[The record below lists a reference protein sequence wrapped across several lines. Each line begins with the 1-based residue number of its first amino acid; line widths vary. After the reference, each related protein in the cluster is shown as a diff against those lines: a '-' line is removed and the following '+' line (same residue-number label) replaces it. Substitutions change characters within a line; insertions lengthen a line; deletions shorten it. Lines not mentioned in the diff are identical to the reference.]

1 MSKLRYVVIACVAL
15 GAVLLFL
22 LSRASSNTAAFGEHY
37 TLLIV
42 LNSLLAV
49 ILAGL
54 IGYQVWV
61 VTQRIRAQ
69 VFGARLTMRLI
80 VLFALMA
87 VVPGTLIYGVSVQF
101 LTRSIESWFDV
112 RVDSAL
118 EGGINLGRSVLD
130 AQLQDLVKKSEAMA
144 LSLADEQLSTEVS
157 ALNRLREQTGVQEAT
172 LFSARGQVLA
182 FSSVETNSLL
192 PQFPTPSILRTVRAQ
207 RPFSRIETLGGK
219 GLYLRVIVP
228 VNVLSLSEDIRI
240 LQLLHPVPE
249 KLARDAEAVQAVY
262 RDYKELA
269 FSRHGLNKLFA
280 LTLTMTLLFSL
291 LSAVALAFVLSQR
304 MSAPLGLLAEGT
316 RAVAKGDFSP
326 MQPVRAHDEL
336 GQLMQSFNAMTRQL
350 AETSAVV
357 EHKQQQLAASK
368 GYLESILAHL
378 SSGVIAFD
386 ESFLVKNANT
396 IATQLLGVE
405 LQSVRDLRVFEWSE
419 KQPKLGPFAEALTRR
434 LRSTD
439 QKEWQEQ
446 IEIATDG
453 GVKILLVRGSRLPA
467 AIDKGY
473 VVVFDDVTH
482 LIQAQRDAAWG
493 EVARRLAHEIKNPL
507 TPIQLS
513 AERLAHKLASKLDTA
528 DAEVLQRSTQTIV
541 NQVAAL
547 KSMVDEFS
555 QYARQPSL
563 NLQALDLNFLVEEV
577 LTLYENSLVPIDT
590 FLAAQLPSMSGDPNL
605 LRQVFHNLLQ
615 NAQDALSN
623 QPAPRIMV
631 RTAFDSDFVLLHVI
645 DNGGG
650 FPPEILARVFEPYV
664 TTKTKGTGLGLAIV
678 KKIVEEHHGQVDV
691 RNIDEGGACVCVRL
705 PITPQALREI
715 EEV

>member
-1 MSKLRYVVIACVAL
+1 VSKLRYVVLACVGL
-15 GAVLLFL
+15 GAVLLYL
-22 LSRASSNTAAFGEHY
+22 LSRASSNTASFGEHY
-37 TLLIV
+37 TLLIA
-42 LNSLLAV
+42 LNILLV
-49 ILAGL
+49 VVLAGL
-54 IGYQVWV
+54 IGYQIWIVRK
-61 VTQRIRAQ
+61 RIHER

-80 VLFALMA
+80 IMFALMA

-101 LTRSIESWFDV
+101 LSRSIESWFDV

-144 LSLADEQLSTEVS
+144 VSLADEPLNSHLTT
-157 ALNRLREQTGVQEAT
+157 LNRLREQAGVQEAT
-172 LFSARGQVLA
+172 LFSAHGQVLA
-182 FSSVETNSLL
+182 YSGTETASLL
-192 PQFPTPSILRTVRAQ
+192 PQFPGATILRIVRAQ
-207 RPFSRIETLGGK
+207 RPYSSIETLGGK

-228 VNVLSLSEDIRI
+228 VNVLSINEDIRI
-240 LQLLHPVPE
+240 LQLLQRVPG
-249 KLARDAEAVQAVY
+249 KVAQDAEAVQEVY

-326 MQPVRAHDEL
+326 MQPVKARDEL

-357 EHKQQQLAASK
+357 EHKQQQLEASK

-386 ESFLVKNANT
+386 ERFYLKSANP
-396 IATQLLGVE
+396 IAAQLLGVD
-405 LQSVRDLRVFEWSE
+405 LQALRGLKVFEWGE
-419 KQPKLGPFAEALTRR
+419 KETVLAPLAETLTRR
-434 LRSTD
+434 LQSEE

-446 IEIATDG
+446 IELATEG
-453 GVKILLVRGSRLPA
+453 GAKILLMRGSRLPA
-467 AIDKGY
+467 AIDSGY
-473 VVVFDDVTH
+473 VVVFDDVTR

-513 AERLAHKLASKLDTA
+513 AERLSHKLAAKLDPA
-528 DAEVLQRSTQTIV
+528 DAEILERATQTIV

-555 QYARQPSL
+555 QYARQPAL
-563 NLQALDLNFLVEEV
+563 NLQTLDLNQLASEV
-577 LTLYENSLVPIDT
+577 MTLYENSPVPVKTD
-590 FLAAQLPSMSGDPNL
+590 LARNLPKVNGDPNL
-605 LRQVFHNLLQ
+605 LRQVIHNLLQ
-615 NAQDALSN
+615 NAQDVLAN
-623 QPAPRIMV
+623 HAAPQIMV
-631 RTAFDSDFVLLHVI
+631 RTDVENGYTMLRVI
-645 DNGGG
+645 DNGTG
-650 FPPEILARVFEPYV
+650 FPPDILARVFEPYV
-664 TTKTKGTGLGLAIV
+664 TTKAKGTGLGLAIV
-678 KKIVEEHHGQVDV
+678 KKIVEEHHGQVEI
-691 RNIDEGGACVCVRL
+691 RNLESGGAYVCVKL
-705 PITPQALREI
+705 PCI
-715 EEV
+715 EPASA

>member
-1 MSKLRYVVIACVAL
+1 MSKLRYVVIACVGL
-15 GAVLLFL
+15 GAVLLYL
-22 LSRASSNTAAFGEHY
+22 LSRASSNTAAFGQHY

-49 ILAGL
+49 VLAGL
-54 IGYQVWV
+54 IGYQVWIV
-61 VTQRIRAQ
+61 SKRIRDR
-69 VFGARLTMRLI
+69 VFGARLTLRLI
-80 VLFALMA
+80 ILFALMA
-87 VVPGTLIYGVSVQF
+87 VVPGTLIYAVSVQF

-130 AQLQDLVKKSEAMA
+130 AQLQDLVKKSEAAA
-144 LSLADEQLSTEVS
+144 LSLADEPVSTQFT

-172 LFSARGQVLA
+172 LFSSRGQVLA
-182 FSSVETNSLL
+182 FSSTEPSSLI
-192 PQFPTPSILRTVRAQ
+192 PRFPSTSILRTVRAQ
-207 RPFSRIETLGGK
+207 RPYSSIETLGNK

-240 LQLLHPVPE
+240 LQLLHPVPS
-249 KLARDAEAVQAVY
+249 KVARDAEAVQAVY
-262 RDYKELA
+262 RDYKELS
-269 FSRHGLNKLFA
+269 FSRHGLNKIFS

-291 LSAVALAFVLSQR
+291 LSAVALGFVLSQR

-326 MQPVRAHDEL
+326 MQPFKARDEL
-336 GQLMQSFNAMTRQL
+336 GQLMQSFNTMTRQL
-350 AETSAVV
+350 AETSADV
-357 EHKQQQLAASK
+357 EHKQQQLSASK
-368 GYLESILAHL
+368 AYLENILAHL

-386 ESFLVKNANT
+386 EGFLMKSTNP
-396 IATQLLGVE
+396 IAAQLLGV
-405 LQSVRDLRVFEWSE
+405 DLAALNQISAFDWA
-419 KQPKLGPFAEALTRR
+419 QQHPKLQPFADALALR
-434 LRSTD
+434 LRGD
-439 QKEWQEQ
+439 EQKEWQEQ
-446 IEIATDG
+446 IEITSDASI
-453 GVKILLVRGSRLPA
+453 KILMVRGSRLPA
-467 AIDKGY
+467 TIDSGY

-513 AERLAHKLASKLDTA
+513 AERLAHKLASRLSPA
-528 DAEVLQRSTQTIV
+528 DAEMLERSTQTIV

-555 QYARQPSL
+555 QYARQPTLSL
-563 NLQALDLNFLVEEV
+563 QNLDLNALVQEV
-577 LTLYENSLVPIDT
+577 LTLYENSPVPINT
-590 FLAAQLPSMSGDPNL
+590 FLSEPLPLIKGDQKL

-623 QPAPRIMV
+623 QTTPMIMV
-631 RTAFDSDFVLLHVI
+631 RTSEEDGHVLLRVI
-645 DNGGG
+645 DNGSG
-650 FPPEILARVFEPYV
+650 FPSEILPRVFEPYV

-678 KKIVEEHHGQVDV
+678 KKILEEHHGLVEI
-691 RNIDEGGACVCVRL
+691 RNIDEGGACVCVKL
-705 PITPQALREI
+705 PIADL
-715 EEV
+715 VAA

>member
-1 MSKLRYVVIACVAL
+1 MSKLRYVVIACVGL
-15 GAVLLFL
+15 GAVLLYL
-22 LSRASSNTAAFGEHY
+22 LSRASSNTASFGEHY
-37 TLLIV
+37 TLLIA
-42 LNSLLAV
+42 LNILLV
-49 ILAGL
+49 VVLAGL
-54 IGYQVWV
+54 IGYQIWIVRK
-61 VTQRIRAQ
+61 RIRER

-80 VLFALMA
+80 IMFALMA

-101 LTRSIESWFDV
+101 LSRSIESWFDV

-144 LSLADEQLSTEVS
+144 VSLADEPLNSHLTT
-157 ALNRLREQTGVQEAT
+157 LNRLREQAGVQEAT
-172 LFSARGQVLA
+172 LFSAHGQVLA
-182 FSSVETNSLL
+182 YSGTETASLL
-192 PQFPTPSILRTVRAQ
+192 PQFPSATILRIVRAQ
-207 RPFSRIETLGGK
+207 RPYSSIETLGGK

-228 VNVLSLSEDIRI
+228 VNVLSINEDIRI
-240 LQLLHPVPE
+240 LQLLQRVPG
-249 KLARDAEAVQAVY
+249 KVAQDAEAVQEVY

-326 MQPVRAHDEL
+326 MQPVKARDEL

-350 AETSAVV
+350 SETSAVV
-357 EHKQQQLAASK
+357 EHKQQQLEASK

-386 ESFLVKNANT
+386 ERFYVKSANP
-396 IATQLLGVE
+396 IAAQLLGVD
-405 LQSVRDLRVFEWSE
+405 LQALRGLKVFEWGE
-419 KQPKLGPFAEALTRR
+419 KETVLAPLAETLTRR
-434 LRSTD
+434 LQSEE

-446 IEIATDG
+446 IELATEG
-453 GVKILLVRGSRLPA
+453 GTKILLMRGSRLPA
-467 AIDKGY
+467 AIDSGY
-473 VVVFDDVTH
+473 VVVFDDVTR

-513 AERLAHKLASKLDTA
+513 AERLSHKLAAKLDPA
-528 DAEVLQRSTQTIV
+528 DAEVLERATQTIV

-555 QYARQPSL
+555 QYARQPAL
-563 NLQALDLNFLVEEV
+563 NLQTLDLNQLASEV
-577 LTLYENSLVPIDT
+577 MTLYENSPVPVKTD
-590 FLAAQLPSMSGDPNL
+590 LARNLPKVNGDPNL
-605 LRQVFHNLLQ
+605 LRQVIHNLLQ
-615 NAQDALSN
+615 NAQDVLAN
-623 QPAPRIMV
+623 HAAPQITV
-631 RTAFDSDFVLLHVI
+631 RTDIENGYAMLRVI
-645 DNGGG
+645 DNGTG
-650 FPPEILARVFEPYV
+650 FPPDILARVFEPYV
-664 TTKTKGTGLGLAIV
+664 TTKAKGTGLGLAIV
-678 KKIVEEHHGQVDV
+678 KKIVEEHHGQVEI
-691 RNIDEGGACVCVRL
+691 RNLESGGACVCVKL
-705 PITPQALREI
+705 PCI
-715 EEV
+715 EPASA

>member
-1 MSKLRYVVIACVAL
+1 MSKLRYVVLACVGL
-15 GAVLLFL
+15 GAVLLYL
-22 LSRASSNTAAFGEHY
+22 LSRASSNTASFGEHY
-37 TLLIV
+37 TLLIA
-42 LNSLLAV
+42 LNILLV
-49 ILAGL
+49 VVLAGL
-54 IGYQVWV
+54 IGYQIWIVRK
-61 VTQRIRAQ
+61 RIRER

-80 VLFALMA
+80 ILFALMA

-101 LTRSIESWFDV
+101 LSRSIESWFDV

-144 LSLADEQLSTEVS
+144 VSLADEPLNSHLTT
-157 ALNRLREQTGVQEAT
+157 LNRLREQAGVQEAT
-172 LFSARGQVLA
+172 LFSAHGQVLA
-182 FSSVETNSLL
+182 FSGAETASLL
-192 PQFPTPSILRTVRAQ
+192 PQFPSATILRIVRAQ
-207 RPFSRIETLGGK
+207 RPYSSIETLGGK

-228 VNVLSLSEDIRI
+228 VNVLSINEDIRI
-240 LQLLHPVPE
+240 LQLLQRVPG
-249 KLARDAEAVQAVY
+249 KVAQDAEAVQEVY

-326 MQPVRAHDEL
+326 MQPVKAHDEL

-350 AETSAVV
+350 AETGAVV
-357 EHKQQQLAASK
+357 EHKQQQLEASK

-386 ESFLVKNANT
+386 ERFYVKSANP
-396 IATQLLGVE
+396 IAAQLLGVD
-405 LQSVRDLRVFEWSE
+405 LQALRGLKVFEWGE
-419 KQPKLGPFAEALTRR
+419 KEAVLAPLAETLTRR
-434 LRSTD
+434 LQSEE

-446 IEIATDG
+446 IELATEG
-453 GVKILLVRGSRLPA
+453 GAKILLMRGSRLPA
-467 AIDKGY
+467 AIDSGY
-473 VVVFDDVTH
+473 VVVFDDVTR

-513 AERLAHKLASKLDTA
+513 AERLSHKLAAKLEPA
-528 DAEVLQRSTQTIV
+528 DAEILERATHTIV
-541 NQVAAL
+541 KQVAAL

-555 QYARQPSL
+555 QYARQPTL
-563 NLQALDLNFLVEEV
+563 NLQTLDLNQLAGEV
-577 LTLYENSLVPIDT
+577 LTLYENSPVPVKTD
-590 FLAAQLPSMSGDPNL
+590 LARDLPAVNGDPNL
-605 LRQVFHNLLQ
+605 LRQVIHNLLQ
-615 NAQDALSN
+615 NAQD
-623 QPAPRIMV
+623 
-631 RTAFDSDFVLLHVI
+631 VLANHATPQITVHTDVENNYTTLRVI
-645 DNGGG
+645 DNGTG

-664 TTKTKGTGLGLAIV
+664 TTKAKGTGLGLAIV
-678 KKIVEEHHGQVDV
+678 KKIVEEHHGQVEI
-691 RNIDEGGACVCVRL
+691 RNLDGGGACVCVKL
-705 PITPQALREI
+705 PRSEPASA
-715 EEV
+715 

>member
-1 MSKLRYVVIACVAL
+1 VSKLRYVVLACVGL
-15 GAVLLFL
+15 GAVLLYL
-22 LSRASSNTAAFGEHY
+22 LSRASSNTASFGEHY

-42 LNSLLAV
+42 LNILLV
-49 ILAGL
+49 VVLAGL
-54 IGYQVWV
+54 IAYQIWIVRK
-61 VTQRIRAQ
+61 RIRQ
-69 VFGARLTMRLI
+69 RVFGARLTMRLI
-80 VLFALMA
+80 ILFALMA

-101 LTRSIESWFDV
+101 LSRSIESWFDV

-130 AQLQDLVKKSEAMA
+130 AQLQDLVRKSEAMA
-144 LSLADEQLSTEVS
+144 VSLADEPNNSHLTT
-157 ALNRLREQTGVQEAT
+157 LNRLREQAGVQEAT
-172 LFSARGQVLA
+172 LFSAHGQVLA
-182 FSSVETNSLL
+182 FSGADTASLL
-192 PQFPTPSILRTVRAQ
+192 PQFPSPTILRIVRAQ
-207 RPFSRIETLGGK
+207 RPYSSIETLGGK

-228 VNVLSLSEDIRI
+228 VNVLSINEDIRI
-240 LQLLHPVPE
+240 LQLLQRVPG
-249 KLARDAEAVQAVY
+249 KVAQDAEAVQEVY

-326 MQPVRAHDEL
+326 MQPVKARDEL

-357 EHKQQQLAASK
+357 EHKQQQLEASK

-386 ESFLVKNANT
+386 ERFFLKSANP
-396 IATQLLGVE
+396 IAAQLLGVD
-405 LQSVRDLRVFEWSE
+405 LQALREVKVFAWGE
-419 KQPKLGPFAEALTRR
+419 KEAVLAPLAEALTRR
-434 LRSTD
+434 LQSEE

-446 IEIATDG
+446 IVLANEG
-453 GVKILLVRGSRLPA
+453 GSKILLMRGSRLPA
-467 AIDKGY
+467 TIDSGY
-473 VVVFDDVTH
+473 VVVFDDVTR

-513 AERLAHKLASKLDTA
+513 AERLSHKLAAKLDPA
-528 DAEVLQRSTQTIV
+528 DADILERATHTIV

-555 QYARQPSL
+555 QYARQPAL
-563 NLQALDLNFLVEEV
+563 NLQPLDLNQLVAEV
-577 LTLYENSLVPIDT
+577 LTLYENSPVPVKTDLAHDLPLVN
-590 FLAAQLPSMSGDPNL
+590 GDPNL
-605 LRQVFHNLLQ
+605 LRQVIHNLLQ
-615 NAQDALSN
+615 NAQDVLAN
-623 QPAPRIMV
+623 HATPQITV
-631 RTAFDSDFVLLHVI
+631 RTDVENNHTMLRVI
-645 DNGGG
+645 DNGTG
-650 FPPEILARVFEPYV
+650 FPPDILARVFEPYV

-678 KKIVEEHHGQVDV
+678 KKIVEEHHGEVEI
-691 RNIDEGGACVCVRL
+691 RNLDGSGACVCVKL
-705 PITPQALREI
+705 PRI
-715 EEV
+715 ESASA

>member
-22 LSRASSNTAAFGEHY
+22 LSRASSNTAGFGEHY

-49 ILAGL
+49 VLAGL

-61 VTQRIRAQ
+61 VTQRIRAR

-80 VLFALMA
+80 ALFALMA

-144 LSLADEQLSTEVS
+144 LSLADEPLSTEVS

-182 FSSVETNSLL
+182 FSSVETSSLL

-396 IATQLLGVE
+396 IATHLLGVE
-405 LQSVRDLRVFEWSE
+405 LQSVRDLRVFEWGE
-419 KQPKLGPFAEALTRR
+419 KQPKLRPFAEALTRR
-434 LRSTD
+434 LSSTD

-513 AERLAHKLASKLDTA
+513 AERLAHKLASKLNA
-528 DAEVLQRSTQTIV
+528 VDAEVLERSTQTIV

-563 NLQALDLNFLVEEV
+563 NLQELDLNSLVEEV
-577 LTLYENSLVPIDT
+577 LTLYENSPVPINT
-590 FLAAQLPSMSGDPNL
+590 FLAAQLPSISGDPNL

-631 RTAFDSDFVLLHVI
+631 RTAFDSGFVLLHVI
-645 DNGGG
+645 DNGCG
-650 FPPEILARVFEPYV
+650 FPPEILTRVFEPYV
-664 TTKTKGTGLGLAIV
+664 TTKAKGTGLGLAIV

-691 RNIDEGGACVCVRL
+691 RNVDEGGACVCVRL
-705 PITPQALREI
+705 PISA
-715 EEV
+715 

>member
-1 MSKLRYVVIACVAL
+1 MSKLRYVVIACVGL
-15 GAVLLFL
+15 GAVLLYL
-22 LSRASSNTAAFGEHY
+22 LSRASSNTASFGEHY

-42 LNSLLAV
+42 LNVLLAV
-49 ILAGL
+49 VLAGL
-54 IGYQVWV
+54 IGFQVWV
-61 VTQRIRAQ
+61 VSKRIRQ
-69 VFGARLTMRLI
+69 RVFGARLTMRLI
-80 VLFALMA
+80 ILFALMA

-118 EGGINLGRSVLD
+118 EGGLNLGRSALD

-144 LSLADEQLSTEVS
+144 LSLADEPLSTNFS

-182 FSSVETNSLL
+182 FSSVEVDSLQ
-192 PQFPTPSILRTVRAQ
+192 PQFPSAAILRTVRAQ
-207 RPFSRIETLGGK
+207 RPFSSIETFGGK
-219 GLYLRVIVP
+219 GLFLRVVVP

-240 LQLLHPVPE
+240 LQLLQPVPE
-249 KLARDAEAVQAVY
+249 KVARDAEAVQAVY
-262 RDYKELA
+262 RDYKELS

-291 LSAVALAFVLSQR
+291 LSAIALAFVLSQR

-326 MQPVRAHDEL
+326 MQPVRARDEL
-336 GQLMQSFNAMTRQL
+336 GQLMQSFNTMTRQL

-357 EHKQQQLAASK
+357 EHKQQQLEASK
-368 GYLESILAHL
+368 GYLENILAHL

-386 ESFLVKNANT
+386 ERFLVKSANP
-396 IATQLLGVE
+396 IATQLLDIAPSSIAE
-405 LQSVRDLRVFEWSE
+405 LPVFDWRE
-419 KQPKLGPFAEALTRR
+419 KLPKLAPFADALTQH
-434 LRSTD
+434 LRSD
-439 QKEWQEQ
+439 EQKEWQEQ
-446 IEIATDG
+446 IEIAVDG
-453 GVKILLVRGSRLPA
+453 HIKILLMRGSRLPA
-467 AIDKGY
+467 AIDNGY

-513 AERLAHKLASKLDTA
+513 AERLAHKLSSKLDGA
-528 DAEVLQRSTQTIV
+528 DADMLDRSTQTIV
-541 NQVAAL
+541 NQVTAL

-555 QYARQPSL
+555 QYSRQPAL
-563 NLQALDLNFLVEEV
+563 TLQKLDLNQLIAEV
-577 LTLYENSLVPIDT
+577 LTLYENSPVPVNT
-590 FLAAQLPSMSGDPNL
+590 FLADDLPLIQGDPKL

-615 NAQDALSN
+615 NAQDALTGRD
-623 QPAPRIMV
+623 APMIMV
-631 RTAFDSDFVLLHVI
+631 RTSAEENLVLLRVI
-645 DNGGG
+645 DNGCG
-650 FPPEILARVFEPYV
+650 FPAEILARVFEPYV

-678 KKIVEEHHGQVDV
+678 KKIVEEHRGLVEI
-691 RNIDEGGACVCVRL
+691 RNLDEGGACVCVKL
-705 PITPQALREI
+705 PASSATA
-715 EEV
+715 

>member
-1 MSKLRYVVIACVAL
+1 MSKLRYVVLACVGL
-15 GAVLLFL
+15 GAVLLYL
-22 LSRASSNTAAFGEHY
+22 LSRASSNTASFGEHY
-37 TLLIV
+37 TLLIA
-42 LNSLLAV
+42 LNILLV
-49 ILAGL
+49 VVLAGL
-54 IGYQVWV
+54 IGYQIWIVRK
-61 VTQRIRAQ
+61 RIRER

-80 VLFALMA
+80 ILFALMA

-101 LTRSIESWFDV
+101 LSRSIESWFDV

-144 LSLADEQLSTEVS
+144 VSLADEPLNSHVTT
-157 ALNRLREQTGVQEAT
+157 LNRLREQAGVQEAT
-172 LFSARGQVLA
+172 LFSAHGQVLA
-182 FSSVETNSLL
+182 FSGTETASLL
-192 PQFPTPSILRTVRAQ
+192 PQFPSATILRIVRAQ
-207 RPFSRIETLGGK
+207 RPYSSIETLGGK

-228 VNVLSLSEDIRI
+228 VNVLSINEDIRI
-240 LQLLHPVPE
+240 LQLLQRVPG
-249 KLARDAEAVQAVY
+249 KVAQDAEAVQEVY

-326 MQPVRAHDEL
+326 MQPVKAHDEL

-350 AETSAVV
+350 AETGVMV
-357 EHKQQQLAASK
+357 EHKQQQLEAAK

-386 ESFLVKNANT
+386 ERFYVKSANP
-396 IATQLLGVE
+396 IAAQLLGVD
-405 LQSVRDLRVFEWSE
+405 LQALRGLKVFEWGE
-419 KQPKLGPFAEALTRR
+419 KEAVLAPLAETLTRR
-434 LRSTD
+434 LQSEE

-446 IEIATDG
+446 IELATEG
-453 GVKILLVRGSRLPA
+453 GAKILLMRGSRLPA
-467 AIDKGY
+467 AIDSGY
-473 VVVFDDVTH
+473 VVVFDDVTR

-513 AERLAHKLASKLDTA
+513 AERLSHKLAAKLAPA
-528 DAEVLQRSTQTIV
+528 DAEILERATHTIV
-541 NQVAAL
+541 KQVAAL

-555 QYARQPSL
+555 QYARQPTL
-563 NLQALDLNFLVEEV
+563 NLQTLDLNQLAGEV
-577 LTLYENSLVPIDT
+577 LTLYENSPVPVKTD
-590 FLAAQLPSMSGDPNL
+590 LAGDLPAVNGDPNL
-605 LRQVFHNLLQ
+605 LRQVIHNLLQ
-615 NAQDALSN
+615 NAQDVLAN
-623 QPAPRIMV
+623 HATPQITV
-631 RTAFDSDFVLLHVI
+631 RTDVENNYTMLRVI
-645 DNGGG
+645 DNGTG

-664 TTKTKGTGLGLAIV
+664 TTKAKGTGLGLAIV
-678 KKIVEEHHGQVDV
+678 KKIVEEHHGQVEI
-691 RNIDEGGACVCVRL
+691 RNLDGGGACVCVKL
-705 PITPQALREI
+705 PRSEPASA
-715 EEV
+715 

>member
-1 MSKLRYVVIACVAL
+1 MLKLRYVVIACVGL
-15 GAVLLFL
+15 GAVLLYL
-22 LSRASSNTAAFGEHY
+22 LSRASSNTASFGQHY

-49 ILAGL
+49 VLAGL
-54 IGYQVWV
+54 IVYQVWV
-61 VTQRIRAQ
+61 VSKRIRER
-69 VFGARLTMRLI
+69 VFGARLTLRLI
-80 VLFALMA
+80 ILFALMA

-130 AQLQDLVKKSEAMA
+130 AQLQDLVNKSERAA
-144 LSLADEQLSTEVS
+144 LSLADEPVSTQFMSV
-157 ALNRLREQTGVQEAT
+157 NRLREQIGVQEAT
-172 LFSARGQVLA
+172 LFSSRGQVLA
-182 FSSVETNSLL
+182 FSSTEPNSLTPL
-192 PQFPTPSILRTVRAQ
+192 FPTASILRTVRAQ
-207 RPFSRIETLGGK
+207 RPYSSIETLGNK

-240 LQLLHPVPE
+240 LQLFHPVPE
-249 KLARDAEAVQAVY
+249 KVARDAEAVQAVF

-269 FSRHGLNKLFA
+269 FSRHGLNKIFS

-291 LSAVALAFVLSQR
+291 LSAIALGFVLSQR

-326 MQPVRAHDEL
+326 MQPVKARDEL
-336 GQLMQSFNAMTRQL
+336 GQLMQSFNSMTRQL
-350 AETSAVV
+350 AETSADV

-386 ESFLVKNANT
+386 ELFLVKSANP
-396 IATQLLGVE
+396 ISTQLLGIDLE
-405 LQSVRDLRVFEWSE
+405 SLRHLRVFDWG
-419 KQPKLGPFAEALTRR
+419 QQLPKLEAFAAALARR
-434 LRSTD
+434 LRSD
-439 QKEWQEQ
+439 EQKEWQEQ
-446 IEIATDG
+446 IEVTSDTG
-453 GVKILLVRGSRLPA
+453 TKILMVRGSRLPT
-467 AIDKGY
+467 AIDSGY

-513 AERLAHKLASKLDTA
+513 AERLSHKLASKLQSA
-528 DAEVLQRSTQTIV
+528 DAEMLERSTKTIV

-547 KSMVDEFS
+547 KTMVDEFS
-555 QYARQPSL
+555 QYARQPAL
-563 NLQALDLNFLVEEV
+563 NLQSLDLNGLVTEV
-577 LTLYENSLVPIDT
+577 LTLYENSPVPAHT
-590 FLAAQLPSMSGDPNL
+590 FLAEDLPLIQGDDRL

-623 QPAPRIMV
+623 RKNAMIMV
-631 RTAFDSDFVLLHVI
+631 RTSVEADFVLMRVI
-645 DNGGG
+645 DNGCG
-650 FPPEILARVFEPYV
+650 FPADILPRVFEPYV
-664 TTKTKGTGLGLAIV
+664 TTKTKGTGLGLAVV
-678 KKIVEEHHGQVDV
+678 KKIVEEHGGMVEI
-691 RNIDEGGACVCVRL
+691 RNIDEGGACVCVKL
-705 PITPQALREI
+705 PLTPLNAA
-715 EEV
+715 

>member
-1 MSKLRYVVIACVAL
+1 MLKLRYVVIACVGL
-15 GAVLLFL
+15 GAVLLYL
-22 LSRASSNTAAFGEHY
+22 LSRASSNTAAFGQHY

-49 ILAGL
+49 VLAGL
-54 IGYQVWV
+54 IIYQVWV
-61 VTQRIRAQ
+61 VSKRIRDR
-69 VFGARLTMRLI
+69 VFGARLTLRLI
-80 VLFALMA
+80 ILFALMA

-112 RVDSAL
+112 RVDAAL

-130 AQLQDLVKKSEAMA
+130 AQLQDLVKKSEAAA
-144 LSLADEQLSTEVS
+144 LNLADEPVSTQFMSV
-157 ALNRLREQTGVQEAT
+157 NRLREQIGVQEAT
-172 LFSARGQVLA
+172 LFSSRGQVLA
-182 FSSVETNSLL
+182 FSSSEPNSITPL
-192 PQFPTPSILRTVRAQ
+192 FPSPSILRTVRAQ
-207 RPFSRIETLGGK
+207 RPYSSIETLGNK

-240 LQLLHPVPE
+240 LQLFHPVPA
-249 KLARDAEAVQAVY
+249 KVARDAEAVQDVF

-269 FSRHGLNKLFA
+269 FSRHGLNKIFS

-291 LSAVALAFVLSQR
+291 LSAIALGFVLSQR

-326 MQPVRAHDEL
+326 MQPVKARDEL
-336 GQLMQSFNAMTRQL
+336 GQLMQSFNTMTRQL
-350 AETSAVV
+350 AETSADV

-386 ESFLVKNANT
+386 ELFLLKSANP
-396 IATQLLGVE
+396 IATQLLGIDLE
-405 LQSVRDLRVFEWSE
+405 SLRHLSVFDWGQQL
-419 KQPKLGPFAEALTRR
+419 PKLNSFAAALARR
-434 LRSTD
+434 LSSD
-439 QKEWQEQ
+439 VQKEWQEQ
-446 IEIATDG
+446 IEVTSDAGT
-453 GVKILLVRGSRLPA
+453 KILMVRGSRLPA
-467 AIDKGY
+467 AIDSGY

-513 AERLAHKLASKLDTA
+513 AERLSHKLASKLQSA
-528 DAEVLQRSTQTIV
+528 DAEMLERSTKTIV

-563 NLQALDLNFLVEEV
+563 NLHGLDLNALVNEV
-577 LTLYENSLVPIDT
+577 LTLYENSPVPVHT
-590 FLAAQLPSMSGDPNL
+590 FLEEGLPEIRGDATL

-615 NAQDALSN
+615 NAQDALLN
-623 QPAPRIMV
+623 RDNAMIMV
-631 RTAFDSDFVLLHVI
+631 RTSVDTSFVLLRVI
-645 DNGGG
+645 DNGCG
-650 FPPEILARVFEPYV
+650 FPAEILPRIFEPYV

-678 KKIVEEHHGQVDV
+678 KKIIEEHGGLVEI
-691 RNIDEGGACVCVRL
+691 RNIDEGGACVCVKL
-705 PITPQALREI
+705 PLTPLKAA
-715 EEV
+715 

>member
-1 MSKLRYVVIACVAL
+1 MSKLRYVVLACVGL
-15 GAVLLFL
+15 GAVLLYL
-22 LSRASSNTAAFGEHY
+22 LSRASSNTASFGEHY
-37 TLLIV
+37 TLLIA
-42 LNSLLAV
+42 LNILLV
-49 ILAGL
+49 VVLAGL
-54 IGYQVWV
+54 IGYQIWIVRK
-61 VTQRIRAQ
+61 RIRER

-80 VLFALMA
+80 ILFALMA

-101 LTRSIESWFDV
+101 LSRSIESWFDV

-144 LSLADEQLSTEVS
+144 VSLADEPLNSHLTT
-157 ALNRLREQTGVQEAT
+157 LNRLREQAGVQEAT
-172 LFSARGQVLA
+172 LFSAHGKVLA
-182 FSSVETNSLL
+182 FSGAETASLL
-192 PQFPTPSILRTVRAQ
+192 PQFPSATILRIVRAQ
-207 RPFSRIETLGGK
+207 RPYSSIETLGGK

-228 VNVLSLSEDIRI
+228 VNVLSINEDIRI
-240 LQLLHPVPE
+240 LQLLQRVPG
-249 KLARDAEAVQAVY
+249 KVAQDAEAVQEVY

-326 MQPVRAHDEL
+326 MQPVKAHDEL

-350 AETSAVV
+350 AETGAVV
-357 EHKQQQLAASK
+357 EHKQQQLEASK

-386 ESFLVKNANT
+386 ERFYVKSANP
-396 IATQLLGVE
+396 IAAQLLGVD
-405 LQSVRDLRVFEWSE
+405 LQALRGLKVFEWGE
-419 KQPKLGPFAEALTRR
+419 KEAVLAPLAETLTRR
-434 LRSTD
+434 LQSEE

-446 IEIATDG
+446 IELATEG
-453 GVKILLVRGSRLPA
+453 GAKILLMRGSRLPA
-467 AIDKGY
+467 AIDSGY
-473 VVVFDDVTH
+473 VVVFDDVTR

-513 AERLAHKLASKLDTA
+513 AERLSHKLAAKLEPA
-528 DAEVLQRSTQTIV
+528 DAEILERATHTIV
-541 NQVAAL
+541 KQVAAL

-555 QYARQPSL
+555 QYARQPTL
-563 NLQALDLNFLVEEV
+563 NLQTLDLNQLAGEV
-577 LTLYENSLVPIDT
+577 LTLYENSPVPVKTD
-590 FLAAQLPSMSGDPNL
+590 LARDLPAVNGDPNL
-605 LRQVFHNLLQ
+605 LRQVIHNLLQ
-615 NAQDALSN
+615 NAQD
-623 QPAPRIMV
+623 
-631 RTAFDSDFVLLHVI
+631 VLANHATPQITVHTDVENNYTTLRVI
-645 DNGGG
+645 DNGTG

-664 TTKTKGTGLGLAIV
+664 TTKAKGTGLGLAIV
-678 KKIVEEHHGQVDV
+678 KKIVEEHHGQVEI
-691 RNIDEGGACVCVRL
+691 RNLDGGGACVCVKL
-705 PITPQALREI
+705 PRSEPASA
-715 EEV
+715 